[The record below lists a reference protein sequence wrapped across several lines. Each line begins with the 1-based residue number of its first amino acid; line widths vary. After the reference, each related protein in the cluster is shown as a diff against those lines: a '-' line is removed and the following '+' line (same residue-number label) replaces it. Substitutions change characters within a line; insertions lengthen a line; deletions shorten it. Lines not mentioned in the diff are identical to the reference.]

1 MEVNI
6 VKIGNSDGIVIPKAL
21 MKRFSLK
28 RADVLVVDEAS
39 PVLTLTKKAEPMKYE
54 GPNKGFFAGLSY
66 HSPKDNSWGG
76 NVSSEDYLAA
86 LRESEPEKDIVS
98 L

>member
-6 VKIGNSDGIVIPKAL
+6 VRIGNSDGIVIPKSL

-28 RADVLVVDEAS
+28 RSDVLVVDETA
-39 PVLTLTKKAEPMKYE
+39 PVLTLTKRVEPMKYE

-66 HSPKDNSWGG
+66 HDSDDTSWGG
-76 NVSSEDYLAA
+76 NVSSEDYLAE
-86 LRESEPEKDIVS
+86 LRKSEPEKEILS